1 MSLSIPPGSSA
12 TATGLSGM
20 RAAQRNLD
28 TSAHNV
34 ANLQTPGF
42 RRQAVEQ
49 TAQPNL
55 GGVNTRLRQDNAN
68 AMPGSGGDGFAHL
81 ADDLVGQRMS
91 LYSFAANLKTVDTQD
106 QMLGTLL
113 DTQA

>member
-42 RRQAVEQ
+42 RRQTVEQ
-49 TAQPNL
+49 TAQPRPWRREHHAAPAQRN
-55 GGVNTRLRQDNAN
+55 RDR
-68 AMPGSGGDGFAHL
+68 GDGFAHL
-81 ADDLVGQRMS
+81 AEDLVDQRMS
-91 LYSFAANLKTVDTQD
+91 LYSFAANLKTVETED

>member
-49 TAQPNL
+49 TAQPNHTAEA
-55 GGVNTRLRQDNAN
+55 GVRLMSIAPVSAGRRF
-68 AMPGSGGDGFAHL
+68 P
-81 ADDLVGQRMS
+81 MS
-91 LYSFAANLKTVDTQD
+91 LTS
-106 QMLGTLL
+106 MP
-113 DTQA
+113 